1 MHTESLGG
9 EGSPLAIHGAHGLTA
24 ATVTGMATGTDAR
37 AGAGM
42 GAGAVRIA
50 RLGGLWRVTRPWH
63 PSLRPFL
70 RSYVG
75 YWEAVTSP
83 YEARL
88 VPSGRATLVISL
100 AEPFSEVRRS
110 GMPGGGSGRIGSL
123 VVGLEDRPA
132 ICVHPGGQEAIRVEF
147 TPLGAYRLFGMPMS
161 ELTNLAV
168 EIRHVLGPE
177 AETLVDRLTATGDWA
192 SRFDLL
198 DTALLARLGRG
209 PEPAPEVGHAW
220 RLLSGSAGA
229 IPISRI
235 AAEVGWSQ
243 GYLTRRFTQQIGLTP
258 KAYARVLRF
267 RHAVALLDRVDTS
280 LTEISTACG
289 FYDQAHLNREFRAI
303 AGTTPGQM
311 VAARRVE
318 GALALP
324 KSANSSKTGP
334 VPGR

>member
-1 MHTESLGG
+1 MVQGAWGG
-9 EGSPLAIHGAHGLTA
+9 PA
-24 ATVTGMATGTDAR
+24 AV
-37 AGAGM
+37 
-42 GAGAVRIA
+42 GAVDIM

-63 PSLRPFL
+63 PGLRPFL

-88 VPSGRATLVISL
+88 VPTGHATLVISL
-100 AEPFSEVRRS
+100 AEPFSQVRRL
-110 GMPGGGSGRIGSL
+110 GVPDGDSGRIGSL

-168 EIRHVLGPE
+168 EVRDVLGPD
-177 AETLVDRLTATGDWA
+177 AGTLVERLADTRDWA
-192 SRFDLL
+192 ARFDLL
-198 DTALLARLGRG
+198 DAALLARLGHG
-209 PEPAPEVGHAW
+209 PEPSPEVGHAW
-220 RLLSGSAGA
+220 RLLSGSAGV
-229 IPISRI
+229 IPIARI

-243 GYLTRRFTQQIGLTP
+243 GYLIRRFTQQIGLTP
-258 KAYARVLRF
+258 KASARVLRF
-267 RHAVALLDRVDTS
+267 RHAVALLGRGATS

-311 VAARRVE
+311 MAARRVE
-318 GALALP
+318 GALALSA
-324 KSANSSKTGP
+324 SANSSKTTSAT
-334 VPGR
+334 GR

>member
-1 MHTESLGG
+1 MVL
-9 EGSPLAIHGAHGLTA
+9 GAHAGRA
-24 ATVTGMATGTDAR
+24 A
-37 AGAGM
+37 
-42 GAGAVRIA
+42 GAGAVEIA

-63 PSLRPFL
+63 PGLRPYL

-75 YWEAVTSP
+75 YWEAVATP

-88 VPSGRATLVISL
+88 VPTGRATLLISFS
-100 AEPFSEVRRS
+100 EPFSQVRRL
-110 GMPGGGSGRIGSL
+110 GARGGGSGSIGSL

-132 ICVHPGGQEAIRVEF
+132 ICTHPGGQEAIRVEF

-168 EIRHVLGPE
+168 EVRDVLGPG
-177 AETLVDRLTATGDWA
+177 AGVLVERMAATPDWA
-192 SRFDLL
+192 ARFDLL
-198 DTALLARLGRG
+198 DAALLARLEHG
-209 PEPAPEVGHAW
+209 PRATPEVEHAW
-220 RLLSGSAGA
+220 RLLSGGAGT
-229 IPISRI
+229 IPIARI

-243 GYLTRRFTQQIGLTP
+243 GYLIRRFTQQIGLTP
-258 KAYARVLRF
+258 KASARVLRF
-267 RHAVALLDRVDTS
+267 RHAVALLGRGTAS

-318 GALALP
+318 GAVALSG
-324 KSANSSKTGP
+324 SANSSKTAATA
-334 VPGR
+334 GR

>member
-1 MHTESLGG
+1 MVVLGTRG
-9 EGSPLAIHGAHGLTA
+9 GLTG
-24 ATVTGMATGTDAR
+24 TGP
-37 AGAGM
+37 
-42 GAGAVRIA
+42 VEVA

-63 PSLRPFL
+63 PGLRPYL

-75 YWEAVTSP
+75 YWEAVPTP

-88 VPSGRATLVISL
+88 VPTGHATLLISL
-100 AEPFSEVRRS
+100 AEPFSQVRRL
-110 GMPGGGSGRIGSL
+110 GMPDGGSGSIGSL

-132 ICVHPGGQEAIRVEF
+132 ICTHPGGQVAIRVEF
-147 TPLGAYRLFGMPMS
+147 SPLGAYRLFGMPMS

-168 EIRHVLGPE
+168 EMRDVLGSE
-177 AETLVDRLTATGDWA
+177 ARVLVERMAATPDWA
-192 SRFDLL
+192 ARFDLL
-198 DTALLARLGRG
+198 DAALLDRLGHG
-209 PEPAPEVGHAW
+209 PDPTPEVCEAW
-220 RLLSGSAGA
+220 QLLSGSAGA

-243 GYLTRRFTQQIGLTP
+243 GYLIRRFTQQIGLTP
-258 KAYARVLRF
+258 KASARVLRF
-267 RHAVALLDRVDTS
+267 RHAVTLLGRGTAS

-318 GALALP
+318 GAVALDRSSR
-324 KSANSSKTGP
+324 SANSSKTTSSRAG
-334 VPGR
+334 